1 MATEEHGDAVEL
13 TFPAS
18 SRFVRLSRMAA
29 ATLAAELD
37 FDVEEIEDIRIA
49 VDELVTLLV
58 GGADGASVGLRFVAK
73 DGRLV
78 VEGRCRGPM
87 VPAAEV
93 GDLVEAILSATIEEH
108 QVDLSAGHRRFAF
121 HKSRQNNGRARE
133 Q

>member
-1 MATEEHGDAVEL
+1 MTSEERGDAVEL

-58 GGADGASVGLRFVAK
+58 GGVDGAPVGLRFEAG
-73 DGRLV
+73 DGRLA
-78 VEGRCRGPM
+78 VEGRCRGAT
-87 VPAAEV
+87 VPAAEMS
-93 GDLVEAILSATIEEH
+93 DLVEAILSATIDEH
-108 QVDLSAGHRRFAF
+108 RVDLSAGHRSFSF
-121 HKSRQNNGRARE
+121 HKVRHANGRARE

>member
-1 MATEEHGDAVEL
+1 MDTEEHGDAVEL

-18 SRFVRLSRMAA
+18 SRFIRLSRMAA
-29 ATLAAELD
+29 ATLAAEMD

-58 GGADGASVGLRFVAK
+58 GDADGAEVGLRFLAGN
-73 DGRLV
+73 GRLA
-78 VEGRCRGPM
+78 VEGRCQGPL

-93 GDLVEAILSATIEEH
+93 GDLVEAILSATIDEH
-108 QVDLSAGHRRFAF
+108 HVDLSAGHRRFAF
-121 HKSRQNNGRARE
+121 HKSRQDNGRARE